1 MKEPTKYIHK
11 FLNTN
16 PKLKT
21 KKYSYIVDIEPYKG
35 MYRISLLTY
44 GSKGKDK
51 GYYGKPV
58 DYDYYPSETLATK
71 DELLSFYNFDID
83 NYIIKERSMKQ
94 RIIKEDIFAKRFYED
109 RKIMRIRR
117 RSKNRRFIESYN
129 YYISEEILPIVTEV
143 LEDKKDI
150 LRDYEFYNDDDTA
163 IETTDGRSSDGF
175 MSNTEGTASFHGF
188 TFARHLEGSGYLPS
202 DKKLTK
208 AIEEYLNENHE
219 YAQEYIFKKYKN
231 ELIQAGFEDEK
242 SLDYH
247 DLYNADLG
255 EIAEE
260 LDENESSYD
269 EDPCGFTVNVYFR
282 ENRDETFNCYVFSE
296 VFIADPY
303 MRKGSGIEVYS
314 GEFDFDRDVDLK
326 VFTKLVEKLIIK
338 AFESME

>member
-1 MKEPTKYIHK
+1 MKEPTKYIRK
-11 FLNTN
+11 FLNPN

-35 MYRISLLTY
+35 MYRVSLLTY

-71 DELLSFYNFDID
+71 DELLKFYNFDID
-83 NYIIKERSMKQ
+83 NYIIKEKSMKK
-94 RIIKEDIFAKRFYED
+94 RRIKEDIFAKRYYED
-109 RKIMRIRR
+109 RQAMRIRRR
-117 RSKNRRFIESYN
+117 RSKNRKFRESYD
-129 YYISEEILPIVTEV
+129 YYISEEILPIVTEI

-150 LRDYEFYNDDDTA
+150 LRDYEFYNDDGTV
-163 IETTDGRSSDGF
+163 ETTDGSSRDGF
-175 MSNTEGTASFHGF
+175 ISNTEGTASFYGF
-188 TFARHLEGSGYLPS
+188 AFARHMEGSGYLPS
-202 DKKLTK
+202 DKKVRK
-208 AIEEYLNENHE
+208 AIEEYLDDNHE
-219 YAQEYIFKKYKN
+219 YAQESIFKKYKN

-242 SLDYH
+242 SLNYH
-247 DLYNADLG
+247 DLYDADL
-255 EIAEE
+255 EDIAEE
-260 LDENESSYD
+260 LDEKESYFD

-326 VFTKLVEKLIIK
+326 VFTKLVEKHIIK